1 LANSLSTALT
11 LAALLSLVAGLA
23 IALVL
28 ARMIVRP
35 ISGMT
40 TAMRDLSSG
49 QLDIAIPGQD
59 RKDEVGAMAGAMAV
73 FRDTMRDA
81 EQARAE
87 E

>member
-1 LANSLSTALT
+1 AEGVPQGGLIDGQIALLNEDTRNSADLANSLSTALT

-40 TAMRDLSSG
+40 TA
-49 QLDIAIPGQD
+49 
-59 RKDEVGAMAGAMAV
+59 
-73 FRDTMRDA
+73 
-81 EQARAE
+81 
-87 E
+87 